1 LVILDFGVQA
11 SEVEPIGKVVFVN
24 FAEVFVAP
32 RRNELCNRLVSAKI
46 DRNLANDGERARN
59 CSSYGL
65 KKVTGKP
72 QLNQFQ

>member
-1 LVILDFGVQA
+1 LVILDFGVQT

-46 DRNLANDGERARN
+46 NRNLAIDAEIARN
-59 CSSYGL
+59 CSSYAL
-65 KKVTGKP
+65 TKVPGKP
-72 QLNQFQ
+72 QLNQF